1 MGLVL
6 AFETAP
12 RPAARQP
19 QKRAAPA
26 QSADILFFTGVR
38 YQRDAQKAP
47 DRPEPAAERTEPTP
61 VS

>member
-38 YQRDAQKAP
+38 YQRDPQQASANPAP
-47 DRPEPAAERTEPTP
+47 ARERDEPTP

>member
-38 YQRDAQKAP
+38 YQRDAQKTP
-47 DRPEPAAERTEPTP
+47 DRPTPAAERTEPTP